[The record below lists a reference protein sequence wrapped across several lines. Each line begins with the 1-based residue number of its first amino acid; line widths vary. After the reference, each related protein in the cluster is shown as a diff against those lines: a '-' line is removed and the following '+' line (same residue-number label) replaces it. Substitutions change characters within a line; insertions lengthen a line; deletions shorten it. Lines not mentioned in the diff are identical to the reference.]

1 MRACL
6 VGNVKVKVVSI
17 KIQTFYHNY
26 GNFSDKDEFFDD
38 YDAKDENHQDDD
50 DDRRR

>member
-17 KIQTFYHNY
+17 NMMKFYHNY
-26 GNFSDKDEFFDD
+26 GNFSDKDDFFLKIID
-38 YDAKDENHQDDD
+38 YDAKDENHEEDDD
-50 DDRRR
+50 